1 MEELK
6 VIFRNEKS
14 FYKKANVEIVKNSC
28 EMVKNLWSYST
39 LVASYILNFETM
51 QEKFIYK
58 GFYSQTTTR
67 HQKEFFYQMG
77 LNDEE
82 IKTLFK
88 KGELVKSI

>member
-14 FYKKANVEIVKNSC
+14 FYKKANVETTKNNV
-28 EMVKNLWSYST
+28 EMIKDLWSYNT

-88 KGELVKSI
+88 KGELIKGV